1 MNKKII
7 TLAVTSALTVPQFSQ
22 ADDSGPILYGRLNLA
37 IGVNDDAVNESA
49 VVDVTNVNSRF
60 GIKGSEDLGNGL
72 SAIYM
77 YEFSV
82 NADEGSLRSATTGK
96 NQRLSYV
103 GIQSEAFGTLAI
115 GSQWDSFYDLVGT
128 YLDPTYTLGYFGYS
142 SFAAGTYRIDNSI
155 KYSGDF
161 GPVDLS
167 ATIQMDGDNEVS
179 DSIDRWSVAGS
190 YDTGPFMVAVA
201 YETEKVADD
210 PQAGTSDDP
219 MDLFGL
225 IAMYTGENYDLLA
238 GFQTYTQ
245 GDSNNDGTDDIDRTL
260 WTFSGHYTID
270 NTEYFAQYSF
280 GDNKVPGDDW
290 GESPD
295 QIVLGVYH
303 NLSSRTILW
312 FEGTY
317 VDTDVAENSEIRRY
331 LFGLR
336 HDF

>member
-1 MNKKII
+1 MNKRII
-7 TLAVTSALTVPQFSQ
+7 ALAVTGALAAPQISQ
-22 ADDSGPILYGRLNLA
+22 ADGSGPTLYGRVNLA
-37 IGVNDDAVNESA
+37 IGVNDDAANESA
-49 VVDVTNVNSRF
+49 IVDVTDVPSRF
-60 GIKGSEDLGNGL
+60 GIKGDEDLGNGL
-72 SAIYM
+72 SAFYH
-77 YEFSV
+77 YEFRV
-82 NADEGSLRSATTGK
+82 NADEGSLATGK

-103 GIQSEAFGTLAI
+103 GIKSDTFGTLAI

-142 SFAAGTYRIDNSI
+142 SFAAGPYRIDNSI

-179 DSIDRWSVAGS
+179 DSVDRWSVAGS

-225 IAMYTGENYDLLA
+225 IAMYTGENFDLLA
-238 GFQTYTQ
+238 GYQTYTQ
-245 GDSNNDGTDDIDRTL
+245 GDSNNDGNDDIDRTL
-260 WTFSGHYTID
+260 WTFSGHYNIND
-270 NTEYFAQYSF
+270 NTEFYGQYSW
-280 GDNKVPGDDW
+280 GDNKVSDDEWGDN
-290 GESPD
+290 PD

-303 NLSSRTILW
+303 NLSARTILW

-317 VDTDVAENSEIRRY
+317 VDTDTAENSEIRRY